1 MATIKS
7 YYCNR
12 YNREVELYDNHCV
25 GCSLFPFNVG
35 ECPNRINL
43 DNR

>member
-1 MATIKS
+1 MTTIKS

-12 YNREVELYDNHCV
+12 YNREVELYGNHCI
-25 GCSLFPFNVG
+25 GCSLYPFNIG
-35 ECPNRINL
+35 ECSDRINL